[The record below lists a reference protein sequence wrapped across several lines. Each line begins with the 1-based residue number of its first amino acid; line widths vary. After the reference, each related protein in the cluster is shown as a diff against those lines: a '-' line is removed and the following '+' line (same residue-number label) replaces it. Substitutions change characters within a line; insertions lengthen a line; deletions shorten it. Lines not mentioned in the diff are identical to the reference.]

1 MAVAAAI
8 PLFFCLFVLCLEKS
22 KATYGILECKV
33 TYAGKNRK
41 ATYRIG
47 KPEVTYAGKC
57 KATFQICIPEI
68 THAFSADSDRAKI
81 SRKDHHC
88 VPGKSATVSDIWDSR
103 AQGHQCCEKRKAIYG
118 IRERKVTNVV

>member
-1 MAVAAAI
+1 M
-8 PLFFCLFVLCLEKS
+8 PEK
-22 KATYGILECKV
+22 
-33 TYAGKNRK
+33 RK

-68 THAFSADSDRAKI
+68 THAFSADSDWAKI